1 MLKAEKLWL
10 KHRKSE
16 DRNLVEWLNYNQKLT
31 KQDLNA
37 RLIVLYNTSGTNI
50 SAALYQYSQAPNP
63 PIKSHGFVADA
74 KTYYYYPRSSV
85 EGHYLVAVLNS
96 ELVNLAI
103 KEFQPQGLYG
113 ERDIHRRPFE
123 ICNIPRFD
131 PKNEVHTKISL
142 LGATCE
148 KEIRPYINSLS
159 GSLGNIRMAVRKILS
174 THLGQI
180 DKLVRKLLEE
190 SGQDPA
196 ELIRA
201 TRIVKNG
208 DLFE

>member
-1 MLKAEKLWL
+1 V
-10 KHRKSE
+10 
-16 DRNLVEWLNYNQKLT
+16 VES
-31 KQDLNA
+31 
-37 RLIVLYNTSGTNI
+37 V
-50 SAALYQYSQAPNP
+50 
-63 PIKSHGFVADA
+63 
-74 KTYYYYPRSSV
+74 TYYYYPKSIS
-85 EGHYLVAVLNS
+85 EGHYLIAILNS
-96 ELVNLAI
+96 EIVNQAI

-113 ERDIHRRPFE
+113 ERHIHRRPFE

-131 PKNEVHTKISL
+131 QKNELHTKISL

-190 SGQDPA
+190 GGQDPA
-196 ELIRA
+196 ELLRA